1 MEKTNS
7 AYAHKLCFWSLSLL
21 DFLKRNNITIS
32 EDEFITRREA
42 AGKACEVALLSG
54 EAATPL
60 DAGILRLKVLHAGLI
75 CEEKEVKEFL
85 SVLVDTEFSE
95 VGEDNTPLFVGKFM
109 QREAWVETYKV
120 IKDREWKPSVNE
132 MLHDNYMSIKMVIQK
147 YIEEHGIQ

>member
-54 EAATPL
+54 EAETPL
-60 DAGILRLKVLHAGLI
+60 DAGILGLKVLHAGLI

-109 QREAWVETYKV
+109 QQETWLGVFKI
-120 IKDREWKPSVNE
+120 IKERAWKPSVNE
-132 MLHDNYMSIKMVIQK
+132 MLHDRYLTIKEVIEK